1 MGYTPVD
8 IAGAAGKGE
17 QRPSSWRSPYA
28 IERVAATASA
38 VEALSAAVV

>member
-8 IAGAAGKGE
+8 IAGAVGKGE

-28 IERVAATASA
+28 IEREAATASA
-38 VEALSAAVV
+38 RRGLPVTVV